1 MQRIKNIEILRII
14 GCVAIV
20 MLHFF
25 SHHLGSKYGNIPIY
39 HHLKLMTSNGQKAV
53 DLFFILSGCFFA
65 ITFNKN
71 IDIWDFLKK
80 KLIRLYPVLLFVIGG
95 MFILSLFHF
104 TKFDFYSCILC
115 LFGLN
120 GTILSLKIGY
130 IEVFWYVS
138 VMLWTLLLYFYLLK
152 HYEQKNINLLAFLAV
167 FICYGIIIQARQG
180 HISGPNVVFGHL
192 YQFSTLRG
200 LGGISLG
207 YLLGNWYKNNA
218 ELIKNYIPTWKQ
230 KIFLTSLEFVCLFF
244 IINNLIFHKIKFD
257 NDIIFILT
265 FALIIFLFLLNKGY
279 ISKILDNDICSKFSK
294 YTYSIYM
301 THSTIIKTL
310 LINTIWKHTSIV
322 TTHPNIN
329 IVIIFLSTIVFG
341 ILTYHLIEV
350 PCLQYLLHKYS
361 SNKNV

>member
-152 HYEQKNINLLAFLAV
+152 HYEQKNVNLFAFLTL
-167 FICYGIIIQARQG
+167 FISYGVIIQAKNG
-180 HISGPNVVFGHL
+180 HISGPLVTFG
-192 YQFSTLRG
+192 S
-200 LGGISLG
+200 SLSIF
-207 YLLGNWYKNNA
+207 N
-218 ELIKNYIPTWKQ
+218 IKR
-230 KIFLTSLEFVCLFF
+230 
-244 IINNLIFHKIKFD
+244 
-257 NDIIFILT
+257 
-265 FALIIFLFLLNKGY
+265 
-279 ISKILDNDICSKFSK
+279 
-294 YTYSIYM
+294 
-301 THSTIIKTL
+301 
-310 LINTIWKHTSIV
+310 
-322 TTHPNIN
+322 
-329 IVIIFLSTIVFG
+329 FG
-341 ILTYHLIEV
+341 R
-350 PCLQYLLHKYS
+350 
-361 SNKNV
+361 N